1 MKQIEEVIKYK
12 GVTHAK
18 CYGKIK
24 KKSNSQHEK

>member
-12 GVTHAK
+12 GVTHAR

-24 KKSNSQHEK
+24 KKSNPRYEI